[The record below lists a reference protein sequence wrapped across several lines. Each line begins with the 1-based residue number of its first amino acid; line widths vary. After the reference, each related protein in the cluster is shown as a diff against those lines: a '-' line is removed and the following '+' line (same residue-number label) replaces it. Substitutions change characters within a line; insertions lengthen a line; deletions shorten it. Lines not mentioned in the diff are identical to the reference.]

1 MTQESLTASRRVAA
15 GLWLAF
21 NWRGLSQVCVD
32 LRHLLGSVRLTMSMS
47 SSLWFTLVTRLET
60 RTKESNTRASHWVI
74 RNPEGKVKVNVG

>member
-1 MTQESLTASRRVAA
+1 VTQESLTASRRVAA

-47 SSLWFTLVTRLET
+47 SSLWFTLALGGL
-60 RTKESNTRASHWVI
+60 SA
-74 RNPEGKVKVNVG
+74 NVLHEHHAITISGPQAMNHLQTI